1 MRTKFVFRAMLLC
14 IACTVAVGQ
23 QVSVNYNHDAS
34 FAQFAQIPGGPNH
47 VASTLVNGVSRQL
60 TVSTQNSNYEHK

>member
-1 MRTKFVFRAMLLC
+1 MRTELVFCAMLLC
-14 IACTVAVGQ
+14 IPCTVAVGQ

-34 FAQFAQIPGGPNH
+34 FAQVPGGPNH
-47 VASTLVNGVSRQL
+47 VASTLVNGVSKQL